1 MVLDEVNSLNKFSF
15 KYIDRILFN
24 WKKNNVK
31 IIDDFRKIREKFN
44 KLKMMYIVKMVFK
57 FDWLNGENFDGK

>member
-1 MVLDEVNSLNKFSF
+1 MDC
-15 KYIDRILFN
+15 ILFN

>member
-15 KYIDRILFN
+15 KYMDCILFN